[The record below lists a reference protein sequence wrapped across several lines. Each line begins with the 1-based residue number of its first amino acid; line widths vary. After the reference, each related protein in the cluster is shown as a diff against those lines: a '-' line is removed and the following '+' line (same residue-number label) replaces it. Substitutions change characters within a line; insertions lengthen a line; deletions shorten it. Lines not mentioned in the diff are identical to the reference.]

1 MSLTSLLS
9 RIAFFSESNSAPQ
22 ALPFS
27 SSQESARKQQRGRG
41 SWHTEMSELMLV
53 QPPHASLS
61 PQREAS
67 PVIIF
72 HPNQRHSAAVSDLV
86 SFSWSE
92 DDRLPLMSRWPSTSA
107 HPLPSAGRRRSPTRP
122 SLAGCLQPSLD
133 GLIPWLNRQPRCFT
147 PWWSSRAFRPNTSA
161 TWTSLTLTLQH
172 LSSCDLPGSA
182 HHQDHGPDNQSVH
195 GQPSGARAPLVFDSN
210 RDQGCR

>member
-9 RIAFFSESNSAPQ
+9 RIAFFSESNSAPH

-86 SFSWSE
+86 SFSWRE
-92 DDRLPLMSRWPSTSA
+92 DDRLPLMSRW
-107 HPLPSAGRRRSPTRP
+107 
-122 SLAGCLQPSLD
+122 
-133 GLIPWLNRQPRCFT
+133 
-147 PWWSSRAFRPNTSA
+147 PNTSA

-195 GQPSGARAPLVFDSN
+195 GQPSGARAPLVFGSN